1 LTDAFRAEG
10 LTVVYE
16 RVVALENVSFAVPRG
31 SITAVVGP
39 NGGGK
44 SSLFKAAVGLVK
56 PVSGRVVVLGVDVA
70 KARGK
75 VAYVP
80 QKEDVYWDYPLTVWD
95 VVSMG
100 RLKAVGPLKTVPK
113 NDEKVLTALEKT
125 GLTDLMNRKISDL
138 SGGQQQR
145 VFLARAIAQEADLY
159 LLDEPLK
166 GIDVESED
174 KLFDILSELKSEG
187 KTILM
192 STHDLSSTFELFEN
206 ILLLRNRV
214 IAFGPPDKVLT
225 SENLSA
231 AYGSDRVAMHLVDVR
246 RVAGWR

>member
-1 LTDAFRAEG
+1 
-10 LTVVYE
+10 
-16 RVVALENVSFAVPRG
+16 
-31 SITAVVGP
+31 
-39 NGGGK
+39 
-44 SSLFKAAVGLVK
+44 
-56 PVSGRVVVLGVDVA
+56 
-70 KARGK
+70 
-75 VAYVP
+75 
-80 QKEDVYWDYPLTVWD
+80 
-95 VVSMG
+95 
-100 RLKAVGPLKTVPK
+100 KTVPK